1 METFIL
7 GIILVGALL
16 YFGYKLYPKKDK
28 GCGCG
33 CGGGSSKILANRKI
47 THNRPYRLKNESH
60 IVLACYLL
68 CHCEPIYRRGNL

>member
-1 METFIL
+1 MEAFIL

-33 CGGGSSKILANRKI
+33 CGGGSSKNPRKPQD
-47 THNRPYRLKNESH
+47 NP
-60 IVLACYLL
+60 
-68 CHCEPIYRRGNL
+68 